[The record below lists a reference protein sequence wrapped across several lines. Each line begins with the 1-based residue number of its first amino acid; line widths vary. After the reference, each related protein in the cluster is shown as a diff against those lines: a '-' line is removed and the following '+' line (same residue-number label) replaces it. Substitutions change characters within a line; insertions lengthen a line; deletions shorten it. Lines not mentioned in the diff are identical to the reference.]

1 MTGAS
6 LDHDLW
12 LFALAPVVV
21 SPRQP
26 LRSHRSRSPEFYGFV
41 AWTST
46 SLLFVVYV
54 LWALLPDECI
64 RRLGIIWYPNREWA
78 VLLPAYSVMIV
89 LLTYFTYFSLALANT
104 PAFSDPMAFI
114 DAKAHIPALD
124 GPDPYRRSNDPN
136 VVPESYDIPIGIVNR
151 VLYGPRKYCE

>member
-1 MTGAS
+1 M
-6 LDHDLW
+6 
-12 LFALAPVVV
+12 
-21 SPRQP
+21 
-26 LRSHRSRSPEFYGFV
+26 
-41 AWTST
+41 
-46 SLLFVVYV
+46 
-54 LWALLPDECI
+54 
-64 RRLGIIWYPNREWA
+64 
-78 VLLPAYSVMIV
+78 LPAYSVMIV

-151 VLYGPRKYCE
+151 VLYGPRKHCE